1 MRIDASHISKKF
13 GKQSIIRD
21 FSHSFLPREKY
32 VITGANGSG
41 KSTLLKMLSGYLSPD
56 SGTVTFSHMGD
67 ASTDPTIKN
76 ELVSTSLNE
85 QKSPDISIY
94 APYIAPP
101 NDLTVSE
108 AIRFHA
114 QFKPLRKNE
123 QDLLEL
129 VQLNPS
135 KKLTE
140 LSSGMKQRLQLA
152 FVFFS
157 KSEVL
162 FLDEPTSFF
171 DTTWK
176 AVYHQW
182 LNTLCENRTI
192 ILSSN
197 DENEYVGFG
206 NIIRL

>member
-13 GKQSIIRD
+13 GKQNIIRD
-21 FSHSFLPREKY
+21 FSYSFLPNEKY

-56 SGTVTFSHMGD
+56 SGTVTFSQMGE
-67 ASTDPTIKN
+67 KN
-76 ELVSTSLNE
+76 EQELHNF
-85 QKSPDISIY
+85 SIY

-114 QFKPLRKNE
+114 QFKPLQKNE
-123 QDLLEL
+123 QELLEL
-129 VQLNPS
+129 VQLAPS

-157 KSEVL
+157 KSKVI

-176 AVYHQW
+176 EIYQEW
-182 LNTLCENRTI
+182 LNTLCENRTV

-197 DENEYVGFG
+197 DENEYVGFR